1 MTKAKKPPTQVAGV
15 EGIAPKPIELTPAR
29 PVEQDQQIDW
39 ARLCELPPFQMFAV
53 EREPKLSR
61 VLESRGASNH
71 HPERFMDSE
80 QVIAWMG
87 EFEPDDLYQQ
97 YCDWHKAKGYW
108 PNETPTGE
116 LKTFEA

>member
-15 EGIAPKPIELTPAR
+15 EGIAPNPIVLTPE
-29 PVEQDQQIDW
+29 PNNIDW
-39 ARLCELPPFQMFAV
+39 ARISELPPFQMFAV

-71 HPERFMDSE
+71 RPERFMDSE
-80 QVIAWMG
+80 QVIAWMR
-87 EFEPDDLYQQ
+87 EFEPENLYQQ

-108 PNETPTGE
+108 TNETPDGE
-116 LKTFEA
+116 LITFEA